1 MGKKLYC
8 GNLSYNVA
16 SSDLDQ
22 IFGEYGTVQSA
33 EVIMDRDTGR
43 SKGFG
48 FVEMQNDQEAQ
59 AAIAGVNG
67 KEHDGRT
74 LTVNEARPREN
85 RTGGGGGGGG
95 GGRGGYGGGGGG
107 GGDWGGGGG
116 GYGGGGGKAKGSRRN
131 IRAKKR
137 GL

>member
-59 AAIAGVNG
+59 AAITGVNG

-107 GGDWGGGGG
+107 GGG
-116 GYGGGGGKAKGSRRN
+116 RRY
-131 IRAKKR
+131 
-137 GL
+137 